1 MTLKMNQI
9 ILLNVLRFI
18 NKKFDT
24 LRAIDLFEKKLI
36 HCIYVYF
43 WILINTTTASEYTTY
58 YKFTSEKIVSI
69 AIL

>member
-43 WILINTTTASEYTTY
+43 WILINTNTAFNVQHTTNLQAKKS
-58 YKFTSEKIVSI
+58 FQ
-69 AIL
+69 